1 MIEIPYASKMVC
13 KFTAYLSKLQ
23 IKKMAQRDVGYSS
36 HEVKAV
42 QRALKK
48 HHYESYDPGSAIK

>member
-23 IKKMAQRDVGYSS
+23 IKKVTQRDVGYSS
-36 HEVKAV
+36 HDVKAV

-48 HHYESYDPGSAIK
+48 H